1 MKKFFTALRNI
12 FRDILGIWIIANI
25 EYVVLF
31 GVIIFLGLQ
40 MVQHPK
46 EAGSLIPL
54 CLVAAIPATPSKN
67 LTETCAKV
75 FFFFVISLGMLY
87 HLYTID
93 VISKFTLIFILALT
107 FFLTSWNSVYT
118 YQHIDQVISRS
129 MRYRYTGVDLMTYKF
144 KFILDR
150 FIVVFTILISVFTI
164 LVFYLNLEEFKV
176 KSKSHE
182 VVSVL

>member
-1 MKKFFTALRNI
+1 
-12 FRDILGIWIIANI
+12 
-25 EYVVLF
+25 
-31 GVIIFLGLQ
+31 
-40 MVQHPK
+40 
-46 EAGSLIPL
+46 
-54 CLVAAIPATPSKN
+54 
-67 LTETCAKV
+67 
-75 FFFFVISLGMLY
+75 MLY

-107 FFLTSWNSVYT
+107 FFLTSWNAVYT

-150 FIVVFTILISVFTI
+150 FIVVFTILISTFAI

-182 VVSVL
+182 IVSVL